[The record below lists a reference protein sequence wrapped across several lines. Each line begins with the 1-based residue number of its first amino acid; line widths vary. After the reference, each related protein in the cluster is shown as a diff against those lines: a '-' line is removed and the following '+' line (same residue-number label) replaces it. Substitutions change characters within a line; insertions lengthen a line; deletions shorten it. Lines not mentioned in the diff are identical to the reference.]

1 MKKINESNSVWI
13 TSFDREIRRE
23 LRGQNACDDVCSTR
37 LIYVLENI
45 DKFMARFPNPKD
57 AVRAMSSNAK
67 NDYWRSES
75 KQRGEGVRRGRK
87 VGQLPSILSFSGQ
100 AVAVD
105 IIDHR
110 AIDPELQAIA
120 RDECNRI
127 LKGVKPVVAK
137 GMVLTAVAG
146 YDQSEAADRIGV
158 SRGYLCKQVK
168 QFKNEVKRGHA
179 RSSEDK
185 WLEENGF
192 SKYQKNQT
200 VRQVLRLIR
209 PHGPHFSPLRCCCF
223 I

>member
-120 RDECNRI
+120 QNSGLEWVNSDAARI
-127 LKGVKPVVAK
+127 AAVQAAIAAEPKPVHVPRERPAPVVVDE
-137 GMVLTAVAG
+137 GPLVLVETRKELV
-146 YDQSEAADRIGV
+146 
-158 SRGYLCKQVK
+158 
-168 QFKNEVKRGHA
+168 
-179 RSSEDK
+179 
-185 WLEENGF
+185 
-192 SKYQKNQT
+192 
-200 VRQVLRLIR
+200 
-209 PHGPHFSPLRCCCF
+209 
-223 I
+223 